1 MPLLQALQ
9 PCSAPLPQEELA
21 DSCPSEFPV
30 STPPQAARLQKAR
43 RTNSGAAL
51 AYFLRSLESDYC
63 SSSLA
68 ASVLGN
74 RKANELSRLL
84 LLCPFLLLYLAMYIA
99 SYLPGGSGPHVL
111 SRPDALGGESTFTVL
126 PPVHGRAHRAE
137 CSAAVYRLYKQPVA
151 YQTAPVTRATSCN
164 QLVPVPCP
172 TDERE
177 GRSPLKNTR

>member
-1 MPLLQALQ
+1 MAAGVRSTAVTHVILPPQGTACSARPLALLNHGAMPLLQAPQ

-51 AYFLRSLESDYC
+51 AYFLRSLESNYC

-111 SRPDALGGESTFTVL
+111 SRPDALGGESTFTFG
-126 PPVHGRAHRAE
+126 PQ
-137 CSAAVYRLYKQPVA
+137 KI
-151 YQTAPVTRATSCN
+151 
-164 QLVPVPCP
+164 
-172 TDERE
+172 
-177 GRSPLKNTR
+177 